1 MYVYMYICVYI
12 YIYMYIYIY
21 VYIYTFTFIHPY
33 QIYPTFL
40 KTAEDPLDPVF
51 CHHLDPYLHCDHS
64 NKVYGSNNSLCFYYC
79 RIYLVQIY
87 IYVYTYTYAH
97 IYVYIYIYVY
107 VYMYMCIYIHVYI
120 YIYRNIHTHIYIY
133 TYIYTYMYIHAY
145 MYVYVCECMCA
156 CVCVWERERACVCEC
171 VCVYVHIYT
180 YENPQ
185 IHTQTDG
192 LYVHIQNVHMFN
204 IFPSRIEL
212 LLSKTDSGYPRQ
224 EGKGEKNSGNMLFLF
239 LWGRNPDLVTYL
251 VPGNCPK
258 LESTYLSEYPLV
270 ENRKHWS

>member
-1 MYVYMYICVYI
+1 MYTYTRLHSYIRTRYIRPFWKLPRTHLIQSFVIILIPTFIVTILIKCTGQTIRCVFTTVESTWCRYTYMYIHTHMR
-12 YIYMYIYIY
+12 IYMYIYIY
-21 VYIYTFTFIHPY
+21 MYTCICIRVYTYMYIYTYIG
-33 QIYPTFL
+33 IY
-40 KTAEDPLDPVF
+40 
-51 CHHLDPYLHCDHS
+51 
-64 NKVYGSNNSLCFYYC
+64 
-79 RIYLVQIY
+79 
-87 IYVYTYTYAH
+87 
-97 IYVYIYIYVY
+97 
-107 VYMYMCIYIHVYI
+107 
-120 YIYRNIHTHIYIY
+120 THIYIY

-156 CVCVWERERACVCEC
+156 CVCVRERERACVCEC

-224 EGKGEKNSGNMLFLF
+224 EGKGEKKSGNMLFLF

-251 VPGNCPK
+251 VPGNCPE